1 MCKKIIL
8 NQIVKLIVFLMLMLL
23 LGVLGFLSN
32 FSRAELSQTPITCN
46 SVTATGM
53 AFNFNQSAQ
62 AQSFSYVSSFESNNW
77 SGHLK
82 AYSVSAS
89 GVVSTT
95 PSWDAATVLPA
106 WDKRNIV
113 TLNGSNAAV
122 NFDWANLSEAQKTA
136 LGSED
141 VLRYLKGYSG
151 QEVGQT
157 SGIYRTRTNK
167 LGDIVHSSPV
177 YVQKSNFAYQAIPI
191 AQGGGTLYRT
201 FMKTKESRSPMV
213 YVGANDGMLHG
224 FDAATGVEQFAFIPN
239 AVYSNLKKL
248 SDPNYVHQYFVD
260 GQLSE
265 GDAYFSNG
273 NSNGWKTVL
282 LGSTGAGAKSVFA
295 LDVTTPTGINVL
307 WEKSA
312 TSDDD
317 LGYVLGKGAVVRLRN
332 GEWAAIY
339 GNGVES
345 VNKKSMLYLVNVFT
359 GNLIAKID
367 TGSGSSS
374 SSSSGSTDEPNG
386 LSTPALIF
394 NNERELI
401 AAYAGDMQGRLWK
414 FDLSDTDKTKWKVAY
429 GGSPLFIAKDSNAQV
444 QPILQKPAIA
454 YHPKGGYLILFGT
467 GVSEEFALSI
477 SNSNTSINS
486 IYGIWDKPS
495 ANPITTSST
504 TALQEQTLTPA
515 QGGASLSNATVDWV
529 NQRGWF
535 IDLKLSSGERAVGE
549 PVVTDDILWL
559 LTSDAASANCSNG
572 SQSRLMGV
580 DYLTGGAVKTPVFEL
595 SSYSVMNMHGAIAG
609 ISNMLTI
616 ASATSSQSG
625 MPISISNKTK
635 KIIALHSDGSTETQ
649 TLKIKPKPP
658 LRVWH
663 QLFVS

>member
-8 NQIVKLIVFLMLMLL
+8 NQIVKRIVFLMLMLL
-23 LGVLGFLSN
+23 LGVLSFLSN

-53 AFNFNQSAQ
+53 ALYFNQSAQ

-113 TLNGSNAAV
+113 TWNGSNAAV
-122 NFDWANLSEAQKTA
+122 IFDWANLSEAQKTA

-141 VLRYLKGYSG
+141 VLRYLKGYAG

-177 YVQKSNFAYQAIPI
+177 YVQKSNFAYQAIPS
-191 AQGGGTLYRT
+191 AQGGGTLYRA

-239 AVYSNLKKL
+239 AVYLNLKKL

-317 LGYVLGKGAVVRLRN
+317 QGYVLGKGVVVRLRN

-339 GNGVES
+339 GNGVDS
-345 VNKKSMLYLVNVFT
+345 VNKKSMLYLVNIFT

-367 TGSGSSS
+367 TGSGSVSAS
-374 SSSSGSTDEPNG
+374 EPNG

-429 GGSPLFIAKDSNAQV
+429 GGIPLFIAKDGNAQA

-454 YHPKGGYLILFGT
+454 HHPKGGYLILFGT
-467 GVSEEFALSI
+467 GVSEEFALSS

-495 ANPITTSST
+495 ANPITAFRT

-535 IDLKLSSGERAVGE
+535 IDLKLSPGERAVGE
-549 PVVTDDILWL
+549 PAVTDNILWL
-559 LTSDAASANCSNG
+559 STSDATNTNCG
-572 SQSRLMGV
+572 DASQSRLMGV
-580 DYLTGGAVKTPVFEL
+580 DYLTGGAMKTPVFEL
-595 SSYSVMNMHGAIAG
+595 SSYSVMNMQSSVAG

-616 ASATSSQSG
+616 TSATSSTSLQSG
-625 MPISISNKTK
+625 MPIPNKTQK
-635 KIIALHSDGSTETQ
+635 VVALHADGSTETQ
-649 TLKIKPKPP
+649 ALKIKPKPP

>member
-8 NQIVKLIVFLMLMLL
+8 NQIVKRIVFLILMLL
-23 LGVLGFLSN
+23 LGVLSFLSN

-53 AFNFNQSAQ
+53 VLHFNQSAQ

-113 TLNGSNAAV
+113 TWNGSNAAV

-177 YVQKSNFAYQAIPI
+177 YVQKSNFAYQAIP
-191 AQGGGTLYRT
+191 ATQGGGALYRA

-239 AVYSNLKKL
+239 AVYLNLKKL
-248 SDPNYVHQYFVD
+248 SDPDYAHQYFVD

-295 LDVTTPTGINVL
+295 LDVTTPTGINVI

-317 LGYVLGKGAVVRLRN
+317 QGYVLGKGVVVRLRN

-339 GNGVES
+339 GNGVDS
-345 VNKKSMLYLVNVFT
+345 VNNKSVLYLVSVFT

-367 TGSGSSS
+367 TGSGSAS
-374 SSSSGSTDEPNG
+374 EPNG
-386 LSTPALIF
+386 LSTPALLF

-429 GGSPLFIAKDSNAQV
+429 SGSPLFIAKDSNAQA
-444 QPILQKPAIA
+444 QSILQKPAIA

-467 GVSEEFALSI
+467 GVSEEYAPSI
-477 SNSNTSINS
+477 TSTNS
-486 IYGIWDKPS
+486 IYGIWDKPG
-495 ANPITTSST
+495 ANAITTSRT

-515 QGGASLSNATVDWV
+515 QGGASLSNAVVDWITK
-529 NQRGWF
+529 RGWF
-535 IDLKLSSGERAVGE
+535 IDLKLSPGERAVGE
-549 PVVTDDILWL
+549 PAVTDDILWL
-559 LTSDAASANCSNG
+559 STSDATNTNCG
-572 SQSRLMGV
+572 DASQSRLMGV
-580 DYLTGGAVKTPVFEL
+580 DYLTGGAMKTPVFEL
-595 SSYSVMNMHGAIAG
+595 SSYSVMNMQGAIAG

-616 ASATSSQSG
+616 ASATSSTSLQSG
-625 MPISISNKTK
+625 MPIPNKTK
-635 KIIALHSDGSTETQ
+635 KVIALHADGSTETQ

-663 QLFVS
+663 QLFMS